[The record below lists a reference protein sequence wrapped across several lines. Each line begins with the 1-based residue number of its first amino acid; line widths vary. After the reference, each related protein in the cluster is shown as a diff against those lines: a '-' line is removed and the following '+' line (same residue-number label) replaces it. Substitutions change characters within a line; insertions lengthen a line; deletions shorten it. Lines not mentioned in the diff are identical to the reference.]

1 MLEITI
7 GLLFIIETYSLV
19 VRWEEYMLTKEYS
32 YSLLVDLAKR
42 EWSIDSSI
50 QSSRKDQEIEEI
62 IRYILHTLKEPSF
75 GVLTEFSNS
84 FIETL
89 AMIGN

>member
-1 MLEITI
+1 
-7 GLLFIIETYSLV
+7 

>member
-1 MLEITI
+1 LLEITI